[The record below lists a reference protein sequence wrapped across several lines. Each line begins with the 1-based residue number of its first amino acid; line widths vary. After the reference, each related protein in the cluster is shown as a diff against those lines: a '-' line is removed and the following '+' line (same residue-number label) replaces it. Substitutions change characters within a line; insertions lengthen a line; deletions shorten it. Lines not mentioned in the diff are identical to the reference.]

1 MLGPAPPVFKH
12 FSLTYIGYL
21 YILQYIDIRYIKTG
35 VSAVLEKSFVNGNMV
50 LLILKLLESEDMYGY
65 QMIET
70 LKKRSDNTFHLKA
83 GSLYPLLHGLE
94 EKGCVTTYE
103 QNATAGKPRRYYHL
117 TDQGH
122 CVLNEKEQAWNS
134 YVRAVSLV
142 LEGDGCC
149 VRA

>member
-1 MLGPAPPVFKH
+1 MLDK
-12 FSLTYIGYL
+12 SL
-21 YILQYIDIRYIKTG
+21 
-35 VSAVLEKSFVNGNMV
+35 VNGNIA

-83 GSLYPLLHGLE
+83 GSLYPLLHSLYD
-94 EKGCVTTYE
+94 KGYVTTYE
-103 QNATAGKPRRYYHL
+103 KNATAGKPRRYYHL

-122 CVLNEKEQAWNS
+122 SVLKEKEQAWNS
-134 YVRAVSLV
+134 YVRAVNLV
-142 LEGDGCC
+142 LEGDVCC

>member
-1 MLGPAPPVFKH
+1 MLDK
-12 FSLTYIGYL
+12 SL
-21 YILQYIDIRYIKTG
+21 
-35 VSAVLEKSFVNGNMV
+35 VSGNMA

-103 QNATAGKPRRYYHL
+103 KNATAGKPRRYYHL
-117 TDQGH
+117 TDRGRS
-122 CVLNEKEQAWNS
+122 VLTEKEQAWNS
-134 YVRAVSLV
+134 YVRAVNLV
-142 LEGDGCC
+142 LEGDVCC